1 MGVRERC
8 NAGTHFGCRKGL
20 RVIHIRQM
28 TTADIPLG
36 MELKEQAGW
45 NQTEADWLRFLDVEP
60 DGCFVAEWNGE
71 PVATTTT
78 CIFGD
83 VAWVAMVLVDAR
95 MRRRGIGTALMQQAL
110 RFLDERNVRSIR
122 LDATPL
128 GRPVYE
134 RLGFVSDCQLGRYEG
149 ILPQCDLSA
158 EAKPLDAQDMEAM
171 IALDREVT
179 GADRHKLLNSLFKS
193 TPELFLAVGR
203 GNEFLGYVAM
213 RPGSRAWQIGPC
225 VAKPAAGP
233 KLLTAAC
240 RRCCGQSGFIDIPVA
255 NEAATSLA
263 ESLGLRVQ
271 RHLLRMHSGAPVPER
286 INDLWASSGP
296 EMG

>member
-1 MGVRERC
+1 MGVRERY
-8 NAGTHFGCRKGL
+8 NAGAHLNPGRPA
-20 RVIHIRQM
+20 VIQIRRM

-36 MELKEQAGW
+36 MRLKEQAGW
-45 NQTEADWLRFLDVEP
+45 NQTEADWRRFLDLEP
-60 DGCFVAEWNGE
+60 DGCFVAEWNGA

-78 CIFGD
+78 CILGE

-95 MRRRGIGTALMQQAL
+95 LRRHGIGTELMQQAL
-110 RFLDERNVRSIR
+110 HFLDERNVRSIR

-128 GRPVYE
+128 GQPVYE
-134 RLGFVSDCQLGRYEG
+134 EHGFVPDYQLARFDG
-149 ILPQCDLSA
+149 ILPDHGLSA
-158 EAKPLDAQDMEAM
+158 EAKPLEAQNLEAM

-179 GADRHKLLNSLFKS
+179 GANRHKLLSSLFKS
-193 TPELFLAVGR
+193 TPELFLTAGVG
-203 GNEFLGYVAM
+203 NDFLGYIAM

-225 VAKPAAGP
+225 IAKPAAAV

-240 RRCCGQSGFIDIPVA
+240 RRCCGRPGFIDIPIA
-255 NEAATSLA
+255 NQTATSLA

-271 RHLLRMHSGAPVPER
+271 RHLLRMHRGAPVPER
-286 INDLWASSGP
+286 IEDLWASSGP